1 MTGQFLNCE
10 IMYVQD
16 QSARLSLINA
26 GSLMQSN
33 SANGNEQMSSFT
45 QQKL

>member
-1 MTGQFLNCE
+1 MTGQFLNCK

-16 QSARLSLINA
+16 QSARL

-33 SANGNEQMSSFT
+33 SANGNEQMFSFT
-45 QQKL
+45 QQKM